1 MSSDAAMV
9 EQFRSFSRTVTERV
23 GALNDRF
30 MERNRPLAQ
39 SRMLWE
45 IGLEGCEIRLLRS
58 RLGLDSG
65 HASRLLRSLEAEG
78 LVVVEP
84 SVSDRRV
91 RMARLTA
98 RGRHERALL
107 DERSDTHASTIL
119 AALDPARR
127 EQLVGAMRTVERLLT
142 AAAVEIRMVDPAGRD
157 AQRCLSAYYAE
168 LNRRSDKG
176 YDPKAGISAEPYE
189 LSPPAGAFFVA
200 YLHGEA
206 IGCGGVKHHDGAPAE
221 IKRMWVAESAR
232 GLGVGRR
239 MLACLEECARDNGA
253 ATAHIETNG
262 TLVEAISLYL
272 SAGYVEVPAFNHEP
286 FADHWFEKSFAD
298 VEAHKLDTT
307 RKLPRHKSRSRRA

>member
-1 MSSDAAMV
+1 MV
-9 EQFRSFSRTVTERV
+9 EQVRSFSRTVTQRV

-65 HASRLLRSLEAEG
+65 HASRLLRALEAEG
-78 LVVVEP
+78 LIVVEP
-84 SVSDRRV
+84 SASDRRV
-91 RMARLTA
+91 RWARLTDEGIA
-98 RGRHERALL
+98 ERALL

-119 AALDPARR
+119 GGLDAARQ
-127 EQLVGAMRTVERLLT
+127 EQLVDAMRTVERLLT

-157 AQRCLSAYYAE
+157 AVLCLSAYYAE

-176 YDPKAGISAEPYE
+176 FDPTAGISAEPHE
-189 LSPPAGAFFVA
+189 LRPPAGAFFVA
-200 YLHGEA
+200 YLNGEA
-206 IGCGGVKHHDGAPAE
+206 IGCGGVKHHGGAPAE

-239 MLACLEECARDNGA
+239 MLACLEGCARDNGA
-253 ATAHIETNG
+253 AIAHIETNG

-272 SAGYVEVPAFNHEP
+272 SAGYVEVPAFNDEP
-286 FADHWFEKSFAD
+286 FADHWFEKQ
-298 VEAHKLDTT
+298 LG
-307 RKLPRHKSRSRRA
+307 PIPIPGPRRAIIRSG

>member
-1 MSSDAAMV
+1 MV
-9 EQFRSFSRTVTERV
+9 EQFRSFSRTVTQRV

-107 DERSDTHASTIL
+107 DERSDEHA
-119 AALDPARR
+119 R
-127 EQLVGAMRTVERLLT
+127 
-142 AAAVEIRMVDPAGRD
+142 VDPGRAGPRAARAAGGRD
-157 AQRCLSAYYAE
+157 A
-168 LNRRSDKG
+168 
-176 YDPKAGISAEPYE
+176 
-189 LSPPAGAFFVA
+189 
-200 YLHGEA
+200 H
-206 IGCGGVKHHDGAPAE
+206 
-221 IKRMWVAESAR
+221 
-232 GLGVGRR
+232 
-239 MLACLEECARDNGA
+239 
-253 ATAHIETNG
+253 
-262 TLVEAISLYL
+262 
-272 SAGYVEVPAFNHEP
+272 
-286 FADHWFEKSFAD
+286 
-298 VEAHKLDTT
+298 
-307 RKLPRHKSRSRRA
+307 RRAVADRGRGRDPRWLIQPAVTRCAA